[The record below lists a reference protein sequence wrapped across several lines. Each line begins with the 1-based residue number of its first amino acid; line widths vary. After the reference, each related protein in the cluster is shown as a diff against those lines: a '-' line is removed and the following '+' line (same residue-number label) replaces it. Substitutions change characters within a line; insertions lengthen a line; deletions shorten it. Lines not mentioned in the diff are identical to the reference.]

1 MNLYGIL
8 IAFVVG
14 MALGGSWM
22 KEWKDGQIARHE
34 QAQIAADDKI
44 KAAADAAEREAA
56 NKILA
61 VEAAYI
67 AGEANAK
74 IVVQKVYVKGQSYVS
89 SQPVFQNPACVVP
102 ADGMLAINRA
112 RASLRTTTDSADI
125 APSVPAT
132 GTVEGR
138 PAGNAVPAST
148 SGHGA
153 VGGVPATPAV
163 PSGNSQVPGP
173 SVRPVPKPKPVV

>member
-22 KEWKDGQIARHE
+22 KEWKDGQIAKHE
-34 QAQIAADDKI
+34 QAMARVGAEIQ
-44 KAAADAAEREAA
+44 AAADAAEQVAA
-56 NKILA
+56 NKIIDM
-61 VEAAYI
+61 EAAYI

-125 APSVPAT
+125 APSVPAA
-132 GTVEGR
+132 GAAEGR
-138 PAGNAVPAST
+138 PAGNAVPASP
-148 SGHGA
+148 SGHGT
-153 VGGVPATPAV
+153 VGPMPAPAR
-163 PSGNSQVPGP
+163 PTDSGGQVPGP